1 MAARQSAVCL
11 AGARAVPRASVLSV
25 VSSYRCLLSR
35 HIHDKLATRDTF
47 RGVHGNGETYEGG
60 SR

>member
-11 AGARAVPRASVLSV
+11 AGARAVPRASLVGCIAACRVIFTINSQ
-25 VSSYRCLLSR
+25 YN
-35 HIHDKLATRDTF
+35 TF
-47 RGVHGNGETYEGG
+47 CRGRKRRKKAYEGG

>member
-11 AGARAVPRASVLSV
+11 AGARAVPRANLVGCIAACRAVFTTNSQ
-25 VSSYRCLLSR
+25 YN
-35 HIHDKLATRDTF
+35 TF
-47 RGVHGNGETYEGG
+47 CGIHGNGKSYEGG